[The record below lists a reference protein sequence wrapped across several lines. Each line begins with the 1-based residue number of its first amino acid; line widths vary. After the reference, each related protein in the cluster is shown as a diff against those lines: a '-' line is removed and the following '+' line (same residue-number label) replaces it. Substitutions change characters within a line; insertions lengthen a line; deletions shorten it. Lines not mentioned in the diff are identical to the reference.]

1 LYIGWWFYQTT
12 FTGDSSCK
20 RTLTRV
26 NCPFK
31 INLMILPIEPL
42 QVNSLKSAC
51 VARLEELILSG
62 ELKVAERLPAER
74 DLAARLGVSRPVLH
88 EALVDLAAKGLVTIH
103 PRRGVVINDF
113 RKSGSMAILSSLL
126 SYHNGELDPQ
136 FVTSLLS
143 MRILVETETARL
155 AAEKASPS
163 QLEELRQIVLSELTA
178 DRGSISA
185 LVELDFAF
193 HLLISIASENMAY
206 PLILNSFKTVYTHFT
221 SDFYQKTAGT
231 AVVDEV
237 HTFHRNILQALEN
250 HDVNKSVE
258 IMKTLLEHGE
268 KLLRS

>member
-1 LYIGWWFYQTT
+1 MT
-12 FTGDSSCK
+12 
-20 RTLTRV
+20 
-26 NCPFK
+26 
-31 INLMILPIEPL
+31 LPIEPL

-51 VARLEELILSG
+51 VTRLEELILSG

-88 EALVDLAAKGLVTIH
+88 EALVDLAGKGLVTIN

-155 AAEKASPS
+155 AATHASVD
-163 QLEELRQIVLSELTA
+163 QLAELRQIVQNELAA

-185 LVELDFAF
+185 LVELDFEF
-193 HLLISIASENMAY
+193 HLLVSIASENMAY

-221 SDFYQKTAGT
+221 TAFYQKTAGST
-231 AVVDEV
+231 VVDEV
-237 HTFHRNILQALEN
+237 HAYHEELLAALESR
-250 HDVNKSVE
+250 DAAKSVE
-258 IMKTLLEHGE
+258 IMKSLLEHGE